1 MLGPMEEAAMT
12 DEANLGWSEKLL
24 HVANDESEKDTM
36 FVLLMNSDSNPKNSY
51 IKLDKKRLV
60 ATDSG
65 YRKGRR

>member
-36 FVLLMNSDSNPKNSY
+36 FVSARAMHFFALSHFHAQSTSRCYCFSPTPADS
-51 IKLDKKRLV
+51 
-60 ATDSG
+60 
-65 YRKGRR
+65 